1 VFFFVVVYSFSFARL
16 KNGISGFQLIYLAK
30 PVPRDMILIADSGGS
45 KIDWRFI
52 QNDGSIGQA
61 NTPGFNPYYQPIED
75 LKKNVQEV
83 LLPKINQQQ
92 GDVSK
97 IFFYGAGVSS
107 VKNQLT
113 IKSAFLEF
121 FPEAQIEI
129 GWDLL
134 AAARALCGHEA
145 GIACIM
151 GTGSNSCL
159 YDGTAIVDNVAN
171 LGWILA
177 DEGSGAHLGRQFLV
191 DYLRNKLPKTLAA
204 QFHERFPLTREEFL
218 EKVYQQERPSAFL
231 ASFTKFLFQH
241 LKESYCYDLVYRSF
255 SEFYENNV
263 MQYKN
268 YQDLKVHF
276 TGSIAFYFSDV
287 LRQVANDKGIT
298 VKNILE
304 GPIAGLTLYH
314 QNESN

>member
-1 VFFFVVVYSFSFARL
+1 
-16 KNGISGFQLIYLAK
+16 
-30 PVPRDMILIADSGGS
+30 MILIADSGGS
-45 KIDWRFI
+45 KTDWRLI
-52 QNDGSIGQA
+52 QKDGSIDQA
-61 NTPGFNPYYQPIED
+61 HSPGFNPYYQPIDD

-83 LLPKINQQQ
+83 LLPKIN
-92 GDVSK
+92 DSYVKK

-121 FPEAQIEI
+121 FPGAQIEI

-134 AAARALCGHEA
+134 AAARALCGHEP

-159 YDGTAIVDNVAN
+159 YDGEKITDNVAN

-177 DEGSGAHLGRQFLV
+177 DEGSGANIGRKFLV
-191 DYLRNKLPKTLAA
+191 DYLRKKIPQKLSA
-204 QFHERFPLTREEFL
+204 QFHQRFPLSREEFL
-218 EKVYQQERPSAFL
+218 EKVYQQEKPSAFL
-231 ASFTKFLFQH
+231 ASFAKFIFQH
-241 LKESYCYDLVYRSF
+241 LDDAYCYKLVYDSF
-255 SEFYENNV
+255 AEFYENNV
-263 MQYKN
+263 MKYEN
-268 YQDLKVHF
+268 YQNLKVHF
-276 TGSIAFYFSDV
+276 TGSIAFYFSDI

-314 QNESN
+314 QREA

>member
-1 VFFFVVVYSFSFARL
+1 
-16 KNGISGFQLIYLAK
+16 
-30 PVPRDMILIADSGGS
+30 MILIADSGGS
-45 KIDWRFI
+45 KTDWRLI
-52 QNDGSIGQA
+52 QKDGSIGQA
-61 NTPGFNPYYQPIED
+61 SAPGFNPYYQPIED
-75 LKKNVQEV
+75 LKRNVQEI
-83 LLPKINQQQ
+83 LLPKINEDPVQ
-92 GDVSK
+92 K

-134 AAARALCGHEA
+134 AAARALCGHEP

-159 YDGTAIVDNVAN
+159 YDGEKIIANVAN

-177 DEGSGAHLGRQFLV
+177 DEGSGANIGRKFLV
-191 DYLRNKLPKTLAA
+191 DYLRKVMPEKLAD
-204 QFHERFPLTREEFL
+204 QFHQRFPLSREEFL
-218 EKVYQQERPSAFL
+218 EKVYQQEKPSAFL
-231 ASFTKFLFQH
+231 ASFAKFIFQH
-241 LKESYCYDLVYRSF
+241 LDDRYCYKLIYDSF
-255 SEFYENNV
+255 AEFYENNV
-263 MQYKN
+263 MKYDN
-268 YQDLKVHF
+268 YQNLKVHF
-276 TGSIAFYFSDV
+276 TGSIAFYFSDI

-304 GPIAGLTLYH
+304 GPIAGLTLFH
-314 QNESN
+314 QGDNE

>member
-1 VFFFVVVYSFSFARL
+1 
-16 KNGISGFQLIYLAK
+16 
-30 PVPRDMILIADSGGS
+30 MILIADSGGS
-45 KIDWRFI
+45 KIDWRLLTF
-52 QNDGSIGQA
+52 DGAVVQA

-75 LKKNVQEV
+75 LTKNFKEV
-83 LLPKINQQQ
+83 IVPKVTEGIH
-92 GDVSK
+92 K

-107 VKNQLT
+107 EKNQLT
-113 IKSAFLEF
+113 IKNAFLKF

-134 AAARALCGHEA
+134 AAARALCGREP

-159 YDGTAIVDNVAN
+159 YDGQQIIGNVAN

-177 DEGSGAHLGRQFLV
+177 DEGSGANIGRKFLV
-191 DYLRNKLPKTLAA
+191 DYLRQIMPEGLRK
-204 QFHERFPLTREEFL
+204 QFHERFPLSREEFL
-218 EKVYQQERPSAFL
+218 ERVYQQERPSAFL
-231 ASFTKFLFQH
+231 ASFTKFIFQH
-241 LKESYCYDLVYRSF
+241 LKEPYCYQLVYNSF

-263 MQYKN
+263 MKYDN
-268 YQDLKVHF
+268 YQNLKVHF
-276 TGSIAFYFSDV
+276 TGSISFYFSDI
-287 LRQVANDKGIT
+287 LRQVANDKKIT

-314 QNESN
+314 QKDLTR

>member
-1 VFFFVVVYSFSFARL
+1 
-16 KNGISGFQLIYLAK
+16 
-30 PVPRDMILIADSGGS
+30 MILIADSGGS
-45 KIDWRFI
+45 KIDWRLLTF
-52 QNDGSIGQA
+52 DGAVVQA

-75 LKKNVQEV
+75 LTKNFKEV
-83 LLPKINQQQ
+83 IVPKVTEGIH
-92 GDVSK
+92 K

-107 VKNQLT
+107 EKNQMT
-113 IKSAFLEF
+113 IKNAFLKF

-134 AAARALCGHEA
+134 AAARALCGREP

-159 YDGTAIVDNVAN
+159 YDGQQIIGNVAN

-177 DEGSGAHLGRQFLV
+177 DEGSGANMGRKFLV
-191 DYLRNKLPKTLAA
+191 DYLRQIMPEGLRK

-218 EKVYQQERPSAFL
+218 ERVYQQERPSAFL
-231 ASFTKFLFQH
+231 ASFTKFIFQH
-241 LKESYCYDLVYRSF
+241 LKEPYCYQLVYNSF

-263 MQYKN
+263 MKYDN
-268 YQDLKVHF
+268 YQNLKVHF
-276 TGSIAFYFSDV
+276 TGSISFYFSDI
-287 LRQVANDKGIT
+287 LRQVANDKKIT

-314 QNESN
+314 QKDLTR

>member
-1 VFFFVVVYSFSFARL
+1 
-16 KNGISGFQLIYLAK
+16 
-30 PVPRDMILIADSGGS
+30 MILIADSGGS
-45 KIDWRFI
+45 KTDWRLLEA
-52 QNDGSIGQA
+52 DGTIDQA
-61 NTPGFNPYYQPIED
+61 GTPGFNPYYQPIED
-75 LKKNVQEV
+75 LKKNVNEV
-83 LLPKINQQQ
+83 LLPRIKHP
-92 GDVSK
+92 VTK

-107 VKNQLT
+107 IKNQLT

-121 FPEAQIEI
+121 FPEAHIEI

-134 AAARALCGHEA
+134 AAARALCGHEP

-159 YDGTAIVDNVAN
+159 YDGQDIVGNVAN

-177 DEGSGAHLGRQFLV
+177 DEGSGANIGRKFLV
-191 DYLRNKLPKTLAA
+191 DYLREKMPEGLRK

-231 ASFTKFLFQH
+231 ASFTKFIFQH
-241 LKESYCYDLVYRSF
+241 LKEAYCYELVYNSF
-255 SEFYENNV
+255 AEFYENNV
-263 MQYKN
+263 MKYENYKN
-268 YQDLKVHF
+268 LKVHF
-276 TGSIAFYFSDV
+276 TGSISFYFSDI

-304 GPIAGLTLYH
+304 GPIAGLTLFH
-314 QNESN
+314 KKDLN

>member
-1 VFFFVVVYSFSFARL
+1 
-16 KNGISGFQLIYLAK
+16 
-30 PVPRDMILIADSGGS
+30 MILIADSGGS
-45 KIDWRFI
+45 KTDWRLI
-52 QNDGSIGQA
+52 LKDGKIDQA
-61 NTPGFNPYYQPIED
+61 SSAGFNPYYQPIED
-75 LKKNVQEV
+75 LKKNVQEI
-83 LLPKINQQQ
+83 LLPKMQEREVVDHIY
-92 GDVSK
+92 
-97 IFFYGAGVSS
+97 FYGAGVSS

-134 AAARALCGHEA
+134 AAARALCGKEP

-159 YDGTAIVDNVAN
+159 YDGKTIVDNVAN

-177 DEGSGAHLGRQFLV
+177 DEGSGAIIGRKFLV
-191 DYLRNKLPKTLAA
+191 DYLRKKLPEQLAT
-204 QFHERFPLTREEFL
+204 QFHARFPLTREEFL
-218 EKVYQQERPSAFL
+218 EKVYQQEKPSAFL
-231 ASFTKFLFQH
+231 ASFAKFIFQH
-241 LKESYCYDLVYRSF
+241 LKECYCYELIYSSF

-263 MQYKN
+263 MEYPN
-268 YQDLKVHF
+268 YQNLKVHF
-276 TGSIAFYFSDV
+276 TGSIAFYFSDI

-314 QNESN
+314 TEKV

>member
-1 VFFFVVVYSFSFARL
+1 
-16 KNGISGFQLIYLAK
+16 
-30 PVPRDMILIADSGGS
+30 MILIADSGGS
-45 KIDWRFI
+45 KTDWRMV
-52 QNDGSIGQA
+52 QSDGKINQA
-61 NTPGFNPYYQPIED
+61 SLPGFNPYYQPIED
-75 LKKNVQEV
+75 LKRNVEEI
-83 LLPKINQQQ
+83 LLPKINGKDQV
-92 GDVSK
+92 DK

-113 IKSAFLEF
+113 IKSAFLEY

-134 AAARALCGHEA
+134 AAARALCGREP

-159 YDGTAIVDNVAN
+159 YDGENIVDNVAN

-177 DEGSGAHLGRQFLV
+177 DEGSGAHLGKQFLV
-191 DYLRNKLPKTLAA
+191 DYLRKKLPETLSK
-204 QFHERFPLTREEFL
+204 QFYERFPLTREEFL
-218 EKVYQQERPSAFL
+218 EKVYQEEKPSAFL
-231 ASFTKFLFQH
+231 ASFAKFLFQH
-241 LKESYCYDLVYRSF
+241 LKEPYCYKLVYNSF

-263 MQYKN
+263 MKYKN
-268 YQDLKVHF
+268 YQNLKIHF

-287 LRQVANDKGIT
+287 LRQVASDKGLT

-314 QNESN
+314 TQPVKAATSL

>member
-1 VFFFVVVYSFSFARL
+1 
-16 KNGISGFQLIYLAK
+16 
-30 PVPRDMILIADSGGS
+30 MIIIADSGGS
-45 KIDWRFI
+45 KIDWRLI
-52 QNDGSIGQA
+52 DNKGGVGQA
-61 NTPGFNPYYQPIED
+61 SAPGFNPYYQPIED
-75 LKKNVQEV
+75 LKKNIQELV
-83 LLPKINQQQ
+83 LPKIKEE
-92 GDVSK
+92 VSK

-121 FPEAQIEI
+121 FPEAHIEI

-159 YDGTAIVDNVAN
+159 YDGEKITGNVAN

-177 DEGSGAHLGRQFLV
+177 DEGSGANIGMKFLV
-191 DYLRNKLPKTLAA
+191 DYLRELMPDNLRKM
-204 QFHERFPLTREEFL
+204 FHERFPLSREEFL

-231 ASFTKFLFQH
+231 ASFTKFIFQH
-241 LKESYCYDLVYRSF
+241 LKEPYCYKLIYSSF

-263 MQYKN
+263 MKYDNYKN
-268 YQDLKVHF
+268 LKVHF
-276 TGSIAFYFSDV
+276 TGSIAFYFSDI

-314 QNESN
+314 QKDLN